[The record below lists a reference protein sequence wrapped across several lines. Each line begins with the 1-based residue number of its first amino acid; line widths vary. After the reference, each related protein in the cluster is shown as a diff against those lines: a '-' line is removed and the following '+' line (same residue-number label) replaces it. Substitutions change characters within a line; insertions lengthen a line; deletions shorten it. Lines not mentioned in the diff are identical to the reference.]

1 MEGERGS
8 SVTPGVGV
16 TAALLAL
23 VLVGGLVVYKSTGA
37 LRQVE
42 RVSVTGSLAPRAAA
56 FEADSTTLAVRVAA
70 KTLNYLDAVWPA
82 LVFGVLISAAVRAFT
97 PVAALARLFDRGRF
111 RSQLAGGASGAPLML
126 CSCCV
131 APIFSSVYERSRRLA
146 PSLAL
151 MIAAPAL
158 NPAALILTFLLFPA
172 DVAWARLGMSLAAVF
187 VGTALVV
194 RLAGKVRDGALRLQS
209 TREIGDEPR
218 GSDVV
223 RFVTACGH
231 VAVRTVP
238 VVMLGVVVAV
248 LLTEGVRLDAGVL
261 PSASLWAIAVTA
273 AIAVPVALPTFS
285 EIPLAATLMAAGAP
299 AGAAAALLFV
309 GPAVNLPS
317 LFTVGQV
324 AGWKTALLIAS
335 MVWLVAVAGGL
346 VVG

>member
-1 MEGERGS
+1 MKGEGGDVR
-8 SVTPGVGV
+8 PGVGV
-16 TAALLAL
+16 TAALLLL

-42 RVSVTGSLAPRAAA
+42 RVSVTGSLAPRAAL
-56 FEADSTTLAVRVAA
+56 FETDSATRAVRVAA

-82 LVFGVLISAAVRAFT
+82 LVFGVLISAAVRAFI
-97 PVAALARLFDRGRF
+97 PVAAVARLFDRGRL
-111 RSQLAGGASGAPLML
+111 RSQLIGGASGAPLML

-131 APIFSSVYERSRRLA
+131 APIFSSVYERSRHLA

-158 NPAALILTFLLFPA
+158 NPAALVLTFLLFPA
-172 DVAWARLGMSLAAVF
+172 DVAWARLWMSLAAVF

-194 RLAGKVRDGALRLQS
+194 RLAGKVRDAARRLQT
-209 TREIGDEPR
+209 TREIGDEPH

-223 RFVTACGH
+223 RFVTACGQ

-238 VVMLGVVVAV
+238 IILLGVVIAA
-248 LLTEGVRLDAGVL
+248 LLTEGMQIDPGAL
-261 PSASLWAIAVTA
+261 PSASIWAIAITA
-273 AIAVPVALPTFS
+273 AVAVPVALPTFS
-285 EIPLAATLMAAGAP
+285 EIPLAATLIAAGAP

-317 LFTVGQV
+317 LFTVGRV
-324 AGWKTALLIAS
+324 AGWKTAILIAS

-346 VVG
+346 VIG